1 MSLSLAQQ
9 RTNLVLSVI
18 EKLVAEGRSEFVP
31 GDLVSRLREQNQPMG
46 TWEVRGELSNLEDAG
61 LIQLEAESGAWRM
74 TPQRSLK
81 AG

>member
-1 MSLSLAQQ
+1 MSLAQR

-18 EKLVAEGRSEFVP
+18 EKLVAEGRPEFRP

-46 TWEVRGELSNLEDAG
+46 TWEVRGELSNLEAAG
-61 LIQLEAESGAWRM
+61 LIELDAQSGSWRM
-74 TPQRSLK
+74 VPQRSLK